1 MSDIDKKKTTYRD
14 SGVDIELADEMIKS
28 WLPHIKRTSK
38 SGQIGSPLGFGGLF
52 EVPGGY
58 DRPVLVSST
67 DGVGT
72 KLKIAV
78 EMNRHDT
85 VGIDLVAMC
94 INDII
99 VYGAQ
104 PLYFL
109 DYIATGQLDE
119 VVMNQVIA
127 GIVEGCEIAGAA
139 LIGGETAEMP
149 GMYAAGE
156 YDLAGFAVG
165 IVEKSKIVN
174 ANQVAA
180 GDVVIGMESTG
191 VHSNGFSL
199 VRKLIEN
206 TQIPLTSNIEERS
219 LGDILLTPTRIYAQP
234 VQKLMQSDSI
244 HALAHIT
251 GGGLPGNIE
260 RVMPPGLCARLNRQA
275 WPTQPI
281 FDWIQESSRLN
292 DEEMMKTFN
301 CGIGMVAIAPRH
313 REATIRKELDAMKL
327 PAYRIGVVTESDEP
341 ESRVE

>member
-1 MSDIDKKKTTYRD
+1 MTDSEHKKTTYQE
-14 SGVDIELADEMIKS
+14 SGVDIELADKMIKS
-28 WLPHIKRTSK
+28 WLPQIDRTSI

-52 EVPGGY
+52 EIPSGY
-58 DRPVLVSST
+58 EHPVLVSST

-72 KLKIAV
+72 KLKIAF
-78 EMNRHDT
+78 EMKRHET

-99 VYGAQ
+99 VYGSQ

-119 VVMNQVIA
+119 IVMNQVIA
-127 GIVEGCEIAGAA
+127 GIVEGCEIAGVA

-165 IVEKSKIVN
+165 IVEKSKMVD

-199 VRKLIEN
+199 IRKLIEDN
-206 TQIPLTSNIEERS
+206 QILLSSDIEGRS
-219 LGDILLTPTRIYAQP
+219 LGDVLLTPTRIYARP
-234 VQKLMQSDSI
+234 VQKLMQSNSI
-244 HALAHIT
+244 NAFAHIT

-260 RVMPPGLCARLNRQA
+260 RVMPPGLCVRLNRQS
-275 WPTQPI
+275 WPSQPI
-281 FDWIQESSRLN
+281 FDWIQKFSHLN
-292 DEEMMKTFN
+292 DEEMMETFN
-301 CGIGMVAIAPRH
+301 CGIGMVAITPH
-313 REATIRKELDAMKL
+313 HQEAAIRKELDAMNI
-327 PAYRIGVVTESDEP
+327 PAYRIGVVNESEEP
-341 ESRVE
+341 KSRVE